1 VTRSADRAGLFLGLV
16 ALVVVSV
23 VYPVFESATWQPLA
37 VFAIP
42 PLLAAVYSSWRAVIP
57 LGLLSILVGGAF
69 AVTSGIEARALVA
82 RLVII
87 VVVVGCGA
95 VAAEGRDRRQ
105 RALDQANRS
114 TAALSAFEA
123 GLIGTRTEVPG
134 FGIVTRYRPAESL
147 LRLSGDFVDTAPDR
161 SGALAFVVG
170 DVSGHGASQA
180 ALGASLRSGWR
191 AAAVACP
198 GDPLAWLLALRD
210 AFFPCEDLDHYATVC
225 TGLVHPDGRAVLVSA
240 GHPWPVLLGPAPR
253 LVDVQ
258 VGPPLGVGT
267 GVTWRLTEVRLTAPL
282 LVYTDGLVEAPDA
295 AGARWGEDGLL
306 TWLGTHRAS
315 DLESYVDELIDA
327 ALDGRRATDDVAT
340 LVLCLGTCGAGIAR
354 RPA

>member
-1 VTRSADRAGLFLGLV
+1 MDRTGLVIGLV

-23 VYPVFESATWQPLA
+23 IYPVVESATWQPLSM
-37 VFAIP
+37 FAIP
-42 PLLAAVYSSWRAVIP
+42 PLLAAVYSSWRAVVP
-57 LGLLSILVGGAF
+57 LGLLSIVVGGAF
-69 AVTSGIEARALVA
+69 ALATGIDAKALVA

-87 VVVVGCGA
+87 IVVIGCGA

-114 TAALSAFEA
+114 TEALSAFEA
-123 GLIGTRTEVPG
+123 GLIGTSTEVPG
-134 FGIVTRYRPAESL
+134 FGVVTRYRPAESL
-147 LRLSGDFVDTAPDR
+147 LRLSGDFVDTAADR

-191 AAAVACP
+191 AAALACP
-198 GDPLAWLLALRD
+198 GNPLAWILALRD

-253 LVDVQ
+253 LVEME

-267 GVTWRLTEVRLTAPL
+267 GGTWRLTEVRLAAPL

-295 AGARWGEDGLL
+295 SGTRWGEDGLL
-306 TWLGTHRAS
+306 AWLGTHRGS
-315 DLESYVDELIDA
+315 DPESYVDELIDA
-327 ALDGRRATDDVAT
+327 ALDGRRATDDVAA
-340 LVLCLGTCGAGIAR
+340 LVLCLGTRGTGHVAGSA
-354 RPA
+354 